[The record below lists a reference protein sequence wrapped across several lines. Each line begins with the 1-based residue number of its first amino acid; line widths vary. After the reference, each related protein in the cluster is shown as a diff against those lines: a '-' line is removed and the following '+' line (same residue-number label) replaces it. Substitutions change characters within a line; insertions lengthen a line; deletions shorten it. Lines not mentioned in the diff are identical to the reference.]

1 MRRIFYWDASADDED
16 EEQLSGGEY
25 LSNST
30 SVDSTE
36 RLKGRWEVVKVNNC
50 RVEDC
55 YISSSDGRILSGED
69 I

>member
-1 MRRIFYWDASADDED
+1 MTMMSGSLA
-16 EEQLSGGEY
+16 GGEY

-36 RLKGRWEVVKVNNC
+36 RLNGRWGVMKVNNC
-50 RVEDC
+50 RMEDR
-55 YISSSDGRILSGED
+55 YISSSDDRILSGED